1 MAKKTI
7 QIRIDED
14 TYKFVNKLLRS
25 GLFKTKSEALR
36 YILSMGIT
44 AAEKFPEVFEKVER
58 LTAIERST
66 GRNPI
71 LLSGGLTYLLAN
83 RDRFS

>member
-14 TYKFVNKLLRS
+14 TYKFVNKLIRS

>member
-1 MAKKTI
+1 MGKKTI

>member
-14 TYKFVNKLLRS
+14 TNKFVNKLIRS

>member
-1 MAKKTI
+1 MGKKTI

-14 TYKFVNKLLRS
+14 TYKFVNKLIRS